1 MSQTIK
7 RGKARG
13 VRSAAAAQTKAQR
26 ARKAKARTG
35 SLFGRFLGLLPF
47 TEEQLQR
54 VFLAVILGGGVAL
67 AWFVASLAGVPAMA
81 GQQIG
86 ALSADAGFV
95 VRTIEL
101 RGTERLNE
109 DKVYQLA
116 LGQQRPMPLVDLDE
130 LRGQLME
137 LSWVKDARVSRRL
150 PDSLVIDIVERK
162 PHAVLRKPG
171 RYVLIDATGRELEPI
186 SAANAKAYLI
196 VEGPGAAKQVPAL
209 AQLLKAAPAI
219 GEKVDEAEW
228 VGNRR
233 WNLTFDSGQ
242 VLALPEG
249 SPEAGAAL
257 VEFARLEGMNQLL
270 DGQAVAFDMRVK
282 DRITMRI
289 PGRSEPKPVAAAP
302 VAEEAEAHVE

>member
-7 RGKARG
+7 RKARG
-13 VRSAAAAQTKAQR
+13 VRRAAAAQGKARRVKQAKAQ
-26 ARKAKARTG
+26 TG
-35 SLFGRFLGLLPF
+35 SLLDWFVQLLPF
-47 TEEQLQR
+47 TEEQLSR
-54 VFLAVILGGGVAL
+54 VFLAMILGGGVAL

-81 GQQIG
+81 NQQIA
-86 ALSADAGFV
+86 ALSADAGFT
-95 VRTIEL
+95 VRNIEL

-116 LGQQRPMPLVDLDE
+116 LGQQRPMPLVDLEE
-130 LRGQLME
+130 LRQQLLT

-162 PHAVLRKPG
+162 PHAVLRKPD
-171 RYVLIDATGRELEPI
+171 RYVLIDDTGRELEPI
-186 SAANAKAYLI
+186 AASDAKAFLVI
-196 VEGPGAAKQVPAL
+196 AGPGAGRQVPAL
-209 AQLLKAAPAI
+209 GKLLEAAPALR
-219 GEKVDEAEW
+219 EEVAQAEW

-233 WNLTFDSGQ
+233 WNLTFNTGQ

-249 SPEAGAAL
+249 SNEAGAAL

-270 DGQAVAFDMRVK
+270 DGKAVAFDMRVK

-289 PGRSEPKPVAAAP
+289 PGRSEPKPIVP
-302 VAEEAEAHVE
+302 VAKTEEDTATNVE